1 MMTCTDGR
9 TPAPG
14 QNITHPRVYGAFTN
28 KLRRFAMEEKV
39 ITVPFAIRSF
49 TGLAADFLRLDDRG
63 YVREGMRA
71 DLAVLDPE
79 RIRDLATYEDPHRYS
94 EGAVHVLV
102 NGVFAIRSGEPTGA
116 LAGEVIRRP

>member
-1 MMTCTDGR
+1 
-9 TPAPG
+9 
-14 QNITHPRVYGAFTN
+14 
-28 KLRRFAMEEKV
+28 
-39 ITVPFAIRSF
+39 
-49 TGLAADFLRLDDRG
+49 
-63 YVREGMRA
+63 MRA

-102 NGVFAIRSGEPTGA
+102 NGVFAIQGGEPTGA